1 MRDRI
6 INILKNEYDKYKTA
20 VPWDGMWDEA
30 ANQVVKLVE
39 KKMKKKLDLYC
50 ISFVSLG
57 MIFKLKKGKITNE

>member
-20 VPWDGMWDEA
+20 GPWDGMWDEA

-39 KKMKKKLDLYC
+39 KKMKKNE
-50 ISFVSLG
+50 
-57 MIFKLKKGKITNE
+57 KKA